1 MLQTE
6 TQQDKCWPDGP
17 RGLCADS
24 TSASEL
30 LFASILDQIIVQNI
44 PYEYFCRKGK
54 SQLVIHELAQGAF
67 FCRRNL
73 ASREKVMPSD
83 IYGIHFHIRSNA
95 GIMAGNE
102 IK

>member
-24 TSASEL
+24 TSTSEL

-44 PYEYFCRKGK
+44 PYEYFYHKGK
-54 SQLVIHELAQGAF
+54 SQLFIHELAQGAF
-67 FCRRNL
+67 DFLSAFSSIFLGFRQKC
-73 ASREKVMPSD
+73 
-83 IYGIHFHIRSNA
+83 FHS
-95 GIMAGNE
+95 E
-102 IK
+102 